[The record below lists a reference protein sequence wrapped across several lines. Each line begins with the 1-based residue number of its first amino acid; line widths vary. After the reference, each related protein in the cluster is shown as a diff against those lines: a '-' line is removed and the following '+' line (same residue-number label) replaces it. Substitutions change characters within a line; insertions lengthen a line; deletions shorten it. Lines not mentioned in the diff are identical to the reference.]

1 MIKPEGFSA
10 AKRDVQKMLWSAK
23 ERGTTLEAVVT
34 KVTTFND
41 LPVWEIEFPD
51 VPGAKGIVPYAET
64 GLDSPRLAFRFA
76 GQAVNVKVQEV
87 KSDDEGG
94 AVAVCSRSAA
104 VTEAQKE
111 LIGSLKEGQI
121 IDCVVK
127 AVLPRE
133 GETPARLLVDIGG
146 GVLTAVPRV
155 RATWSRT
162 TPLGALFKIGEAVKA
177 KVLRVDAEKNAV
189 EVSIKDAQPD
199 PWERASFKRG
209 DFVTGVVANTDG
221 SRVWVEISPGLV
233 GLASYP
239 LRGEVGRGDR
249 VACAVANFDRE
260 NRRLRLRLRGLLA

>member
-10 AKRDVQKMLWSAK
+10 AKRDVQKMLWAAK

-34 KVTTFND
+34 KVTTLND
-41 LPVWEIEFPD
+41 QPVWEIEFADFPD
-51 VPGAKGIVPYAET
+51 VKGFVPFSEMGVET
-64 GLDSPRLAFRFA
+64 QRLAFRFA
-76 GQAVNVKVQEV
+76 GQTVNVKVKEV

-104 VTEAQKE
+104 VAEARKE

-127 AVLPRE
+127 AILPRE

-146 GVLTAVPRV
+146 GVLAAVPRV

-177 KVLRVDAEKNAV
+177 KVLRVDAEKGTV
-189 EVSIKDAQPD
+189 EVSVKDARPD
-199 PWERASFKRG
+199 PWETASFKRG

-221 SRVWVEISPGLV
+221 SRVWVEVSPGLV

-260 NRRLRLRLRGLLA
+260 SRKLRLRLRGVLA